1 MQILECKSIRGMMID
16 KLKTEIDRRLAL
28 AIIQIGD
35 FPENT
40 VYLKSKKKLALELD
54 IEIIEIKYY
63 GNNCKNEIISKILE
77 LNMDNRITGI
87 MIQKPIIDGFDY
99 QELVD
104 LIDPMKDVEGLN
116 SRNQLKLI
124 NGDEAVIPCTVSAI
138 LKVFHEYEISLLN
151 RKIVIIGK
159 SNLIG
164 RPLYHI
170 LNRNNEVLLCDSK
183 TLNLSSITRS
193 ADIVI
198 VAIGK
203 PNYFDSNYFRCGQ
216 IVIDV
221 GTNYV
226 DDKLVGDVDFNSVKD
241 LVSITPVPGGVGQLT
256 PICLFEN
263 LLDLSK

>member
-1 MQILECKSIRGMMID
+1 M
-16 KLKTEIDRRLAL
+16 
-28 AIIQIGD
+28 
-35 FPENT
+35 
-40 VYLKSKKKLALELD
+40 Y
-54 IEIIEIKYY
+54 
-63 GNNCKNEIISKILE
+63 
-77 LNMDNRITGI
+77 
-87 MIQKPIIDGFDY
+87 
-99 QELVD
+99 
-104 LIDPMKDVEGLN
+104 
-116 SRNQLKLI
+116 
-124 NGDEAVIPCTVSAI
+124 TVSAI
-138 LKVFHEYEISLLN
+138 LKVFHEYKISLFN

-159 SNLIG
+159 SNLVG
-164 RPLYHI
+164 KPLYHI

-183 TLNLSSITRS
+183 TLDLASITRN

-198 VAIGK
+198 IAIGK

-226 DDKLVGDVDFNSVKD
+226 DGKLVGDVDFNSVKD